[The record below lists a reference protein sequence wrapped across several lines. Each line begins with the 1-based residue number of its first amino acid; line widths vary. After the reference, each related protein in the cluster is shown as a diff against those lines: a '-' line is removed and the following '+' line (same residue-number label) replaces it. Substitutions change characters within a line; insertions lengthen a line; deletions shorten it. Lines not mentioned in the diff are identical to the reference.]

1 MSTRASFLA
10 ALGLAPGAD
19 AAAVEGAY
27 KRLIKQH
34 HPDRE
39 GGDSARAAE
48 INRAY
53 RELRAPAA
61 KEPLELDRD
70 EAFGAQRSAW
80 TAVAIAATAAS
91 LALIVAT
98 AWMAPDTPAAAMRAA
113 PAAAPASEAMDEP
126 IFTPA
131 VDEEIRRA
139 LAISERE
146 DELAL
151 TSASRDCH
159 QQLRREPSL
168 EQLDRCAAF
177 DGAVVMLQDRDPLR
191 DRGPFSE
198 LAVTSRLMRGGS
210 LLSNDYLAIDGR
222 LDQIRLRTELA
233 LAPQAE
239 PPPRIEPPPPD
250 DAQAAED

>member
-1 MSTRASFLA
+1 MSTRASAFA

-53 RELRAPAA
+53 RELRSPAE
-61 KEPLELDRD
+61 KEVLELDRD
-70 EAFGAQRSAW
+70 EPFGAKRSVW
-80 TAVAIAATAAS
+80 TAVAIAAAAGS
-91 LALIVAT
+91 LALVAAT
-98 AWMAPDTPAAAMRAA
+98 AWMSPDSPAAAMRAT
-113 PAAAPASEAMDEP
+113 PAAPAGEPMDQP
-126 IFTPA
+126 MFNPA
-131 VDEEIRRA
+131 IDEEIRRA
-139 LAISERE
+139 LAISASE

-151 TSASRDCH
+151 TAASRDCH

-177 DGAVVMLQDRDPLR
+177 DSAVILLQDRDPLR

-233 LAPQAE
+233 LAP
-239 PPPRIEPPPPD
+239 RIEPPPPAD
-250 DAQAAED
+250 EQAGEN

>member
-1 MSTRASFLA
+1 MSTRASAFA

-19 AAAVEGAY
+19 AAAIEAAY

-61 KEPLELDRD
+61 KEALELDRD
-70 EAFGAQRSAW
+70 EAFGSRRSAW
-80 TAVAIAATAAS
+80 TAVAIAAAAGS
-91 LALIVAT
+91 LALVVAT
-98 AWMAPDTPAAAMRAA
+98 AWMTPDSPAAAMRAA
-113 PAAAPASEAMDEP
+113 PAAARAAEAMDQP
-126 IFTPA
+126 IAISA

-139 LAISERE
+139 LDISESE

-151 TSASRDCH
+151 TDASRDCH

-177 DGAVVMLQDRDPLR
+177 DSAVILLQDRDPLR

-233 LAPQAE
+233 LAPRAE
-239 PPPRIEPPPPD
+239 PPTPADNLVGD
-250 DAQAAED
+250 D

>member
-1 MSTRASFLA
+1 MPTRASFLA

-39 GGDSARAAE
+39 GGDAARAAE

-53 RELRAPAA
+53 RELRSPAA
-61 KEPLELDRD
+61 KEPLELARD
-70 EAFGAQRSAW
+70 EAFGAKPGAW
-80 TAVAIAATAAS
+80 TAVAIAAAAGS
-91 LALIVAT
+91 LALLAAT
-98 AWMAPDTPAAAMRAA
+98 AWMTPHTPAAAVRAV
-113 PAAAPASEAMDEP
+113 PAAAPAGKAMEQP

-139 LAISERE
+139 LAIAQSE

-151 TSASRDCH
+151 TTASRDCH
-159 QQLRREPSL
+159 QQLRRDPSL

-177 DGAVVMLQDRDPLR
+177 DSAVVLLQDRDPLR

-198 LAVTSRLMRGGS
+198 LAVTSRLMRGGA

-233 LAPQAE
+233 LAP
-239 PPPRIEPPPPD
+239 RVEPPPPTVN
-250 DAQAAED
+250 AQAAEN